1 MRKKLLG
8 IILIIILYI
17 IIGSSIPFVWRKDVS
32 EGYKK
37 DFDIGKFYQND
48 SSIAYAYPIRDNDQA
63 RIERIRAIDNAKD
76 KLIIGSYRLRSDES
90 GKLYMASLIEAAKR
104 GVDID
109 IILDGN
115 SLWVNAGKN
124 NYYKALASF
133 DNVNIKIY
141 NPIRILKPRSLNGR
155 MHDKYMIVDDEILFL
170 GGRNLED
177 RFLISDKKQ
186 SYDWDVLLY
195 MEKAGDKDVL
205 SELTD
210 YFYSV
215 YNKGQDLDQV
225 AIFASNR
232 HNDALIKELIHI
244 YEANKNQNP
253 GNFEKINY
261 KDKAVK
267 INKASLITNPIDFY
281 SKEPE
286 AFYEISK
293 LMLNAK
299 DNVTI
304 HSPYF
309 IADRK
314 MYETIEQIADN
325 ADTSLFTNSA
335 ANNANLIGTGDLLI
349 NKRKFKTLGVNILLN
364 SKENSYHGKAFTIDD
379 DLAAVGSFN
388 WDMRSVYIDTELM
401 LVINGKDF
409 NKLIKKDFAY
419 YQDDASIVKKD
430 GQIINSTGKAY
441 EKASPAKKV
450 ISLLL
455 VILLFPFR
463 FLF

>member
-1 MRKKLLG
+1 
-8 IILIIILYI
+8 
-17 IIGSSIPFVWRKDVS
+17 
-32 EGYKK
+32 
-37 DFDIGKFYQND
+37 
-48 SSIAYAYPIRDNDQA
+48 
-63 RIERIRAIDNAKD
+63 
-76 KLIIGSYRLRSDES
+76 
-90 GKLYMASLIEAAKR
+90 
-104 GVDID
+104 
-109 IILDGN
+109 
-115 SLWVNAGKN
+115 
-124 NYYKALASF
+124 
-133 DNVNIKIY
+133 
-141 NPIRILKPRSLNGR
+141 

-195 MEKAGDKDVL
+195 VEKAGDRDVL
-205 SELTD
+205 KELKD

-215 YNKGQDLDQV
+215 YNKGQDLDKV
-225 AIFASNR
+225 AIFVSDR
-232 HNDALIKELIHI
+232 HNDALIKELNYI
-244 YEANKNQNP
+244 YEDNKNQNP

-267 INKASLITNPIDFY
+267 INQASLITNPIDFY

-314 MYETIEQIADN
+314 MYETVEQIADN

-364 SKENSYHGKAFTIDD
+364 SKENSYHGKAFTIDN

-401 LVINGKDF
+401 LVINGKEF
-409 NKLIKKDFAY
+409 NKLIKKDFDY
-419 YQDDASIVKKD
+419 YQDDASIVKSY
-430 GQIINSTGKAY
+430 GQIINPSGKAY